1 MKNMIDII
9 SNEINDSKNELSDFN
24 IDNRI
29 KNDILED
36 SLLIDEERPS
46 IKNILELLSD
56 KEITNDMSLNEI
68 QFFLEILKEDI
79 CESLGIEKEPLLN
92 VCDLEND
99 TLCGFYDE
107 KTNFIYI
114 NETLLP
120 ELGETIDTIIHECRH
135 CYQIEYIK
143 DYNIQDE
150 LKEYFFKGFEE
161 YVNGE
166 DNYLDYYFNPIE
178 VDAREYTSNLLNEY
192 GYTKGDFYYEL

>member
-1 MKNMIDII
+1 M
-9 SNEINDSKNELSDFN
+9 
-24 IDNRI
+24 
-29 KNDILED
+29 
-36 SLLIDEERPS
+36 
-46 IKNILELLSD
+46 
-56 KEITNDMSLNEI
+56 
-68 QFFLEILKEDI
+68 
-79 CESLGIEKEPLLN
+79 
-92 VCDLEND
+92 
-99 TLCGFYDE
+99 CGFYDE

-178 VDAREYTSNLLNEY
+178 VDAREYASNLLNEY